1 MIKPQYLNILNGS
14 FLLWLNNY
22 ILSRG
27 ECFSNVGTQFYP
39 VNQSYNGLTAY
50 SAPYSQMVSDFGVDG
65 ANVMTG
71 VYVDGV
77 FKTVGQS
84 NFTGINYDK
93 GQVYFNSSASRT
105 VSGNYSIKD
114 INVLYLNF
122 SEQKL
127 LFETKFIQK
136 SKISQTLSGLKND
149 EVTYPCVYVRSEA
162 GENKPFAFGGLDE
175 TVTNIG
181 VYMFC
186 DSQYQLDA
194 LKSILS
200 DANKEYVPLF
210 TTGEMPYNK
219 LGGFKDN
226 INFNYDTAS
235 AGKVSAGSGV
245 LITDV
250 QITSFKRAFYGD
262 FSKLNPDVYWAI
274 ADFNLSKPRYPRSW

>member
-14 FLLWLNNY
+14 FLLWINNY
-22 ILSRG
+22 ILKRG
-27 ECFSNVGTQFYP
+27 ECFSNVSSQFYP
-39 VNQSYNGLTAY
+39 INQSYNGLTTYA
-50 SAPYSQMVSDFGVDG
+50 APYSQMVSDFSING

-71 VYVDGV
+71 VYVNGS
-77 FKTVGQS
+77 FQTIGQS
-84 NFTGINYDK
+84 GFTGVNYDK
-93 GQVYFNSSASRT
+93 GQVFFNSSAART

-114 INVLYLNF
+114 INVSYLNI
-122 SEQKL
+122 SEQEL
-127 LFETKFIQK
+127 LFETKFMQR
-136 SKISQTLSGLKND
+136 SKIPQTLSGLTSD
-149 EVTYPCVYVRSEA
+149 QITYPTIFCRSEF
-162 GENKPFAFGGLDE
+162 GSNTPLAFGGLDDS
-175 TVTNIG
+175 VTNFG

-194 LKSILS
+194 LKSMLA

-219 LGGFKDN
+219 LGGFRN
-226 INFNYDTAS
+226 NVNFNYDVAS
-235 AGKVSAGSGV
+235 SGKVSVGSGV

-274 ADFNLSKPRYPRSW
+274 ADFTLSKPRYPRSW